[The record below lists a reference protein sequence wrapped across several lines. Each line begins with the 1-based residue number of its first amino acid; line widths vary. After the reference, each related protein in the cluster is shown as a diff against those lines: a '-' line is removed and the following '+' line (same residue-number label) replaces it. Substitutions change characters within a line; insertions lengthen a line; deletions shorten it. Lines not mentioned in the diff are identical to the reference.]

1 MPYKSENH
9 NVCKSGRRI
18 IRIRTKDTWHRRCPR
33 VNVPSP
39 TAFRCG
45 ILEHT
50 SIVFPITV
58 RQHLKF
64 ADFHTSEHS
73 TDKPEGSLEKLP
85 APEKV
90 HRPSPFI
97 ASRRKSSPSRLRI
110 ANVCAIHAS
119 GAYRQHDHRRES
131 ERAVS
136 ESAWSVSGISMVG
149 VRDQHGGC
157 QNQNGRC
164 RESAWSVSGIRTGG
178 VRDQHGRCQNQHCSV
193 LDLVDSFGS

>member
-73 TDKPEGSLEKLP
+73 TDKPAGSLEKLP

-131 ERAVS
+131 ARA
-136 ESAWSVSGISMVG
+136 VSGISMVG
-149 VRDQHGGC
+149 VR
-157 QNQNGRC
+157 N
-164 RESAWSVSGIRTGG
+164 
-178 VRDQHGRCQNQHCSV
+178 QHGRCQNQHGRCQESAWSV
-193 LDLVDSFGS
+193 SESALQCTGFS

>member
-33 VNVPSP
+33 VNAPSP
-39 TAFRCG
+39 TAIRCG

-58 RQHLKF
+58 RQHLKV
-64 ADFHTSEHS
+64 ADFHTSQHS

-110 ANVCAIHAS
+110 ANVCDIHAS

-131 ERAVS
+131 ARS
-136 ESAWSVSGISMVG
+136 PSGISMVG
-149 VRDQHGGC
+149 VRNQHGRC
-157 QNQNGRC
+157 QN
-164 RESAWSVSGIRTGG
+164 
-178 VRDQHGRCQNQHCSV
+178 QHGRCQNQHCSV

>member
-9 NVCKSGRRI
+9 NVCKSGQRI
-18 IRIRTKDTWHRRCPR
+18 IRIRTKDTWRRRCPR
-33 VNVPSP
+33 VNAPSP
-39 TAFRCG
+39 TAIRCG

-50 SIVFPITV
+50 SIDFPITV

-64 ADFHTSEHS
+64 ADFHTSQHS
-73 TDKPEGSLEKLP
+73 TDKPAGSLEKLP

-90 HRPSPFI
+90 HRPSPLI

-119 GAYRQHDHRRES
+119 GAYRQHDHCLES

-136 ESAWSVSGISMVG
+136 GIRTDGVRISMVG
-149 VRDQHGGC
+149 VR
-157 QNQNGRC
+157 
-164 RESAWSVSGIRTGG
+164 
-178 VRDQHGRCQNQHCSV
+178 NQHCSV

>member
-58 RQHLKF
+58 RQHLKV
-64 ADFHTSEHS
+64 ADFHTSQHS
-73 TDKPEGSLEKLP
+73 TDKPAGSLEKLP

-90 HRPSPFI
+90 HRPSPLI

-119 GAYRQHDHRRES
+119 RCLPTARSLSGIRTGG
-131 ERAVS
+131 V
-136 ESAWSVSGISMVG
+136 GISMVG
-149 VRDQHGGC
+149 VR
-157 QNQNGRC
+157 
-164 RESAWSVSGIRTGG
+164 
-178 VRDQHGRCQNQHCSV
+178 NQHRSKSG
-193 LDLVDSFGS
+193 SFLSPSHR

>member
-110 ANVCAIHAS
+110 ANVCDFHAS

-136 ESAWSVSGISMVG
+136 GISMGGVRNQHGRCQESAWSVS
-149 VRDQHGGC
+149 
-157 QNQNGRC
+157 
-164 RESAWSVSGIRTGG
+164 ESALQCTGF
-178 VRDQHGRCQNQHCSV
+178 S
-193 LDLVDSFGS
+193 

>member
-9 NVCKSGRRI
+9 NVCKSGQRI
-18 IRIRTKDTWHRRCPR
+18 IRIRTKDTWRRRCPR
-33 VNVPSP
+33 VNAPSP

-50 SIVFPITV
+50 SIDFPITV
-58 RQHLKF
+58 RQHLKV
-64 ADFHTSEHS
+64 ADFHTSQHS
-73 TDKPEGSLEKLP
+73 TDKPAGSLEKLP

-90 HRPSPFI
+90 HRPSPLI

-119 GAYRQHDHRRES
+119 GAYRQHDHCLESAQLCRES
-131 ERAVS
+131 ERA
-136 ESAWSVSGISMVG
+136 VSGISMVG
-149 VRDQHGGC
+149 VKI
-157 QNQNGRC
+157 
-164 RESAWSVSGIRTGG
+164 SMVG
-178 VRDQHGRCQNQHCSV
+178 VRNQHCSV

>member
-9 NVCKSGRRI
+9 NVCKSGQRI
-18 IRIRTKDTWHRRCPR
+18 IRIRTKDTWRRRCPR
-33 VNVPSP
+33 INAPSP
-39 TAFRCG
+39 TAIRCG

-50 SIVFPITV
+50 STDFPITV

-119 GAYRQHDHRRES
+119 GAYRQHDHCLES
-131 ERAVS
+131 ERA
-136 ESAWSVSGISMVG
+136 VSGISMVG
-149 VRDQHGGC
+149 VRI
-157 QNQNGRC
+157 
-164 RESAWSVSGIRTGG
+164 SMVG
-178 VRDQHGRCQNQHCSV
+178 VRISTAV
-193 LDLVDSFGS
+193 YWI